1 MQKIRLR
8 QVACAAAFL
17 VAAAAH
23 AVDVTI
29 AFVPAG
35 EAAGQSLEA
44 LQVVYKSPFEGWLAV
59 TWPFGLKVDDE
70 AIMGFQTGRDKM
82 LDLNAGDRKDESQK
96 VIDSM
101 LNKMDGGKKVD
112 APNVS
117 SLIYRLDR
125 KSVVTLNLAARQHT
139 IQPFGIAFTVGSDGA
154 LTCDDPRARINQA
167 EKRLEVLC
175 HPVVFRSSEGPFSA
189 ANILTVSLDN
199 KNLFG
204 PLHTVLTE
212 FLADKSKASVVYP
225 FMKLVG
231 YLPASQPDKPYA
243 INGVNFQVGAD
254 GKVSLAAGAGE
265 DVVCADGRTIQ
276 FSKPV
281 ARQSVPVKTRSVGV
295 RWQKAGRRA
304 QISSGK
310 TTIDCGK
317 PSGTCNLELSAT
329 GPQQVTFGTQAATL
343 PTADPA
349 FPNALA
355 VWDGAVKTVWLIETP
370 ALDFRPGGAFR
381 CRIKRLAGT
390 AAALPGALRVSLE
403 AVNGGAA
410 GGEVALAGEAG
421 GVYAGTLPA
430 QAGFWRLR
438 AADAGPLQGQTL
450 GLALVADKTLASVTL
465 FRVNNRGLFRR
476 GDTFDL
482 LWLARRTDGAAAG
495 WPVRLRGMGLDLVL
509 ARIDAP
515 AGAPGS
521 LNGSIRVDTASLA
534 PGQYQLAVEADG
546 VAGYPFRF
554 NVCQRETVTDYE
566 IYSFRPV
573 AVPND
578 PYPGSPV
585 HTYKNHMPKGP
596 GLEPYRADGDGSL
609 DAGFAAYADA
619 PLGPARDAFARP
631 TAEELDL
638 MATAAMGKRS
648 APGYPTLI
656 HAETENPKH
665 TLPEDLAE
673 MRRRLALYMQQH
685 ADYPGIDG
693 FGLGWYASRKG
704 FWENSPQ
711 IDGNQNRRNGEM
723 QKAVSARIGQEM
735 ADYLAKYKDANMTEL
750 QKGSLYRWR
759 NWNAYSSVLPT
770 AFGEWFVDA
779 YQIRP
784 GLTLHNAAPSFW
796 LGGWEAYCPASYAT
810 LTHRDSLDYTDYCIS
825 PWANFRAPA
834 FLNMG
839 NPRKQKTAVAFNTH
853 NWRSEQVA
861 TAFGAAGRGLD
872 GLAITMEKNDD
883 QSENLLRLFERFGSW
898 FTALDPLPDVAV
910 YFNDNPNRAS
920 VALHDLA
927 RMRRPG
933 MLISPEDALAGE
945 LSKYKVLMLTGLDA
959 FELPEIDQAVRDFE
973 ARGGV
978 IIKDDACKE
987 GVPGR
992 KLGFAYDGTHVH
1004 GGWGLG
1010 GPNGEWEFAHLWGN
1024 FKKTR
1029 EAFLIEAFAKT
1040 PGIPITSPDANVIL
1054 SPLAGKDS
1062 ILCFVFNKTEVPL
1075 EIEGRWRQAHVLPC
1089 VGELLVEKGW
1099 HIRDVLTGQDAPVE
1113 TTAQG
1118 QRVRVDFTRFEGA
1131 LYLLTKREPKAMA
1144 IKTERA
1150 APNRLSLTAW
1160 LADGK
1165 DAPFADPMPFEVSLV
1180 GKDGVTLFHKF
1191 AACSPDLALDI
1202 PVPALTAG
1210 ESLELRV
1217 RDLVLG
1223 TVASQTVAPASPE
1236 ILTARV
1242 EPDIIGGPGPVKAFL
1257 SGRKGPVTV
1266 ILDEGQKEY
1275 LPVAERVAALL
1286 KKSGREARVTVLD
1299 VTEVRPL
1306 VLRWNPLD
1314 YDLRVYESLTNRN
1327 AWAWRIPLK
1336 SLFGEGLSTRDPS
1349 VGHDELGPRMRHD
1362 RDVILIGSPANNR
1375 MIADLEPFLRRTIT
1389 GAYPS
1394 AGGFFIHYLWDP
1406 FEGGYNG
1413 LYLGCRDVAG
1423 AEAALACLAAV
1434 EPPAVVAQAKSAAK
1448 PVETRGGA
1456 SKPLK
1461 NLLDST
1467 FGTPIIDVAFA
1478 PSGKR
1483 LFVTTGSYA
1492 EWFFV
1497 VSPTGEIIEKRLPP
1511 VRNGFPN
1518 WWNWARGLR
1527 AVNDTSLYMKLTD
1540 SEYLYDLDKGFI
1552 SKAAAMPPHYLPGP
1566 GDGGG
1571 PIVKDSTLLED
1582 PEGGR
1587 LFLGGN
1593 DRVQGIDKEGK
1604 LLFQF
1609 EDSDITDMIFPR
1621 GVFPCAVSGDGRVLL
1636 VSAFGVHKAMFA
1648 TALKNPS
1655 IYGIDIATGKLLWDR
1670 KGIFLS
1676 AGKAVAQQDRFVV
1689 VADDGETYEIMAAT
1703 GKDGNSKDSLTGSAD
1718 WMIRIPGGDA
1728 MLIVE
1733 NNHFDRQGKTS
1744 RVYLR
1749 SDKDGSDR
1757 DLPVPGRVRVA
1768 MLAPD
1773 NQSFLIT
1780 TAAGQTLRFAR
1791 DGSILWKSDTPE
1803 APYIVRFSPDGKTI
1817 VTGAGDGRVRW
1828 LDGASGAITK
1838 VVDFNSYNTITPERF
1853 VKQENIGDV
1862 PHVASRAAKP
1872 QPPEASYLTA
1882 FKPSKLAFGPNQAP
1896 PEKMK
1901 TLLAAAELDAADPAK
1916 PGYVG
1921 KLAKPVMVTIK
1932 AEAGKTYLV
1941 EMLNA
1946 IANPADLK
1954 PTLRI
1959 EVSVTGKSASKN
1971 LPYVARLPLNRFLT
1985 RHRVAFRADAA
1996 GELTLTL
2003 RAVLPRQEVSNKK
2016 TVMTYANAPASEIPA
2031 LVGDLV
2037 VSEMKFPG
2045 SNVLFDGGPAAG
2057 SQPAASPICTVYPW
2071 ENGANNEKIPYTVP
2085 SASLLMVN
2093 GLLANQ
2099 EIVWA
2104 AAGGVEYTD
2113 IRIPF
2118 KKGRKL
2124 SAVAIYEDVSGP
2136 LVNGDSITEILSSRY
2151 SISVR
2156 NADTKQWVPLGR
2168 VVNNQQVINIF
2179 ACPDFNIDE
2188 IRYVWAGKQDALYKH
2203 MTDGS
2208 VRIAQFEVYGA
2219 EDVSDMIIKQMEKG
2233 KPEVLDLPDL

>member
-1 MQKIRLR
+1 MIRVR
-8 QVACAAAFL
+8 QVACAAAL
-17 VAAAAH
+17 LAATAAH
-23 AVDVTI
+23 AVDVTL
-29 AFVPAG
+29 AFVPG
-35 EAAGQSLEA
+35 GDEAGQSLEA
-44 LQVVYKSPFEGWLAV
+44 LQVVYKSPFDGWLV
-59 TWPFGLKVDDE
+59 TAWPFGLKVDE
-70 AIMGFQTGRDKM
+70 EPIMGFQTSREKL
-82 LDLNAGDRKDESQK
+82 LDLNTGDHKDEAQK
-96 VIDSM
+96 VVDSM
-101 LNKMDGGKKVD
+101 LNKIDGGKKVST
-112 APNVS
+112 PSLS

-125 KSVVTLNLAARQHT
+125 KAVVRINLEPRQHT
-139 IQPFGIAFTVGSDGA
+139 IQPFGIAFTVDYDGS
-154 LTCDDPRARINQA
+154 LTCDDPRARVNKA
-167 EKRLEVLC
+167 EKRLEVVC
-175 HPVVFRSSEGPFSA
+175 HPVVFRSSAGPFSVTKGLA
-189 ANILTVSLDN
+189 IVYNN
-199 KNLFG
+199 KSLFG
-204 PLHTVLTE
+204 QLNTVLSE
-212 FLADKSKASVVYP
+212 FQADAAKAATFVPSY
-225 FMKLVG
+225 MKLVA
-231 YLPASQPDKPYA
+231 YLPASLPDKSYT
-243 INGVNFQVGAD
+243 VNDVTFQVGAN

-265 DVVCADGRTIQ
+265 NVVCADGRTIQ
-276 FSKPV
+276 FNSPPP
-281 ARQSVPVKTRSVGV
+281 RPRVPAQTRSIGV
-295 RWQKAGRRA
+295 RWLKAGHRA
-304 QISSGK
+304 QIVSGK
-310 TTIDCGK
+310 TIVDCGK
-317 PSGTCNLELSAT
+317 PSGSCALELSAT
-329 GPQQVTFGTQAATL
+329 GSPQVMFGAQVATL
-343 PTADPA
+343 PAAAPD
-349 FPNALA
+349 FPHALA
-355 VWDGAVKTVWLIETP
+355 IWDGAAKTVWLVETS
-370 ALDFRPGGAFR
+370 ALDYRPGGAFR
-381 CRIKRLAGT
+381 CRIKRLAG
-390 AAALPGALRVSLE
+390 AGAALPGALRIALE

-410 GGEVALAGEAG
+410 GGEMSLAGEAG
-421 GVYAGTLPA
+421 GVYAGTLPV

-438 AADAGPLQGQTL
+438 ASDAGPLQGQTL
-450 GLALVADKTLASVTL
+450 GLALVADKTPAGVTL

-482 LWLARRTDGAAAG
+482 LWLARRTDGAVAG
-495 WPVRLRGMGLDLVL
+495 WPVRLRGMGLDVVL
-509 ARIDAP
+509 ARIEAP
-515 AGAPGS
+515 AGAPGA
-521 LNGSIRVDTASLA
+521 LNGSIRVDTTALA
-534 PGQYQLAVEADG
+534 PGSYQLAVEADG

-554 NVCQRETVTDYE
+554 NVCQRETLTDYE
-566 IYSFRPV
+566 IYSFAPV

-585 HTYKNHMPKGP
+585 HTYKNHPVKGP
-596 GLEPYRADGDGSL
+596 GLAPYRADGDGSL

-638 MATAAMGKRS
+638 MATAAMGKHS
-648 APGYPTLI
+648 APGYPTTI

-673 MRRRLALYMQQH
+673 MRRRMALYMQQH

-693 FGLGWYASRKG
+693 FGLGWYANRNG

-711 IDGNQNRRNGEM
+711 IDGRQNRRNQEM
-723 QKAVSARIGQEM
+723 SRRVKVLLDKEM
-735 ADYLAKYKDANMTEL
+735 ADYKVKYKDVKMSDL
-750 QKGSLYRWR
+750 QWGSLYRWK
-759 NWNAYSSVLPT
+759 NWCAFGSVLPT

-779 YQIRP
+779 YQIRS

-796 LGGWEAYCPASYAT
+796 LGGWHAYCPASYAT

-839 NPRKQKTAVAFNTH
+839 NPRKQKTSVAFYTH
-853 NWRSEQVA
+853 NWRSELVA

-872 GLAITMEKNDD
+872 GLAITMGMDDD

-898 FTALDPLPDVAV
+898 FTALEPLPDVAV

-933 MLISPEDALAGE
+933 MLLSPEDALAGE

-992 KLGFAYDGTHVH
+992 KLGFAYDGNHVH

-1010 GPNGEWEFAHLWGN
+1010 GPNGEWEFAHLWDN

-1029 EAFLIEAFAKT
+1029 EAFLIKAFAQT
-1040 PGIPITSPDANVIL
+1040 PGIPVATPDASVIL

-1062 ILCFVFNKTEVPL
+1062 ILCFVINKTEVPL
-1075 EIEGRWRQAHVLPC
+1075 EMKGRWRQGHVLPC

-1099 HIRDVLTGQDAPVE
+1099 HIRDVLTGKDAPVE

-1131 LYLLTKREPKAMA
+1131 LYLLTKREPAAMA

-1150 APNRLSLTAW
+1150 APNRLILTAW

-1165 DAPFADPMPFEVSLV
+1165 AAPFADPMPFEVSLV

-1202 PVPALTAG
+1202 PVPALAAG
-1210 ESLELRV
+1210 NSLELRV
-1217 RDLVLG
+1217 CDLVLG
-1223 TVASQTVAPASPE
+1223 TMATQTITPAAPE
-1236 ILTARV
+1236 ILAARV

-1257 SGRKGPVTV
+1257 SERKGPVTV
-1266 ILDEGQKEY
+1266 MLDEGQQEY
-1275 LPVAERVAALL
+1275 LSVAERVAALV
-1286 KKSGREARVTVLD
+1286 KKSGRDARVSLLD
-1299 VTEVRPL
+1299 ATEVRPL
-1306 VLRWNPLD
+1306 VLRWIPLD

-1327 AWAWRIPLK
+1327 AWAWRVPLK
-1336 SLFGEGLSTRDPS
+1336 SLFPEGLSTADPS
-1349 VGHDELGPRMRHD
+1349 VGHDEIGPRMRHD

-1375 MIADLEPFLRRTIT
+1375 AIADLEPFLRRTVT
-1389 GAYPS
+1389 AAYPS
-1394 AGGFFIHYLWDP
+1394 AGGFFIHHLWNP

-1448 PVETRGGA
+1448 SVETRGGA

-1461 NLLDST
+1461 NLLESN
-1467 FGTPIIDVAFA
+1467 FGNSIIDVAFA

-1483 LFVTTGSYA
+1483 LFVTTAGYA

-1497 VSPTGEIIEKRLPP
+1497 LSPAGEIMEKRLLP
-1511 VRNGFPN
+1511 VRSDFPN
-1518 WWNWARGLR
+1518 WWNWARHLR
-1527 AVNDTSLYMKLTD
+1527 VVSDTSLYLKLTD

-1552 SKAAAMPPHYLPGP
+1552 SKAAASPQHYLPGP

-1571 PIVKDSTLLED
+1571 PIVRGSTLLED
-1582 PEGGR
+1582 PVGGR

-1593 DRVQGIDKEGK
+1593 DRVQGIDKEGN

-1609 EDSDITDMIFPR
+1609 EDGDITDMIFPR
-1621 GVFPCAVSGDGRVLL
+1621 GVFPRAVSGDGRVLL
-1636 VSAFGVHKAMFA
+1636 VSAFGVQQALYA
-1648 TALKNPS
+1648 TGLKNPS

-1689 VADDGETYEIMAAT
+1689 VADDGATYEILAAT
-1703 GKDGNSKDSLTGSAD
+1703 GKDGNSMDALTGSAD
-1718 WMIRIPGGDA
+1718 WMIRIPEGDA
-1728 MLIVE
+1728 LLIVE

-1768 MLAPD
+1768 MRAPD
-1773 NQSFLIT
+1773 NQSFLVT
-1780 TAAGQTLRFAR
+1780 TAAGQTLRFAN
-1791 DGSILWKSDTPE
+1791 DGTLLWKSETP
-1803 APYIVRFSPDGKTI
+1803 AGHLVRFSPDGKMI
-1817 VTGAGDGRVRW
+1817 VVGGADGRVRW
-1828 LDGASGAITK
+1828 LDGASGATTQ

-1853 VKQENIGDV
+1853 VKQEFMGDV
-1862 PHVASRAAKP
+1862 PQVASRSAKP
-1872 QPPEASYLTA
+1872 QPPAASYLTA
-1882 FKPSKLAFGPNQAP
+1882 FNPAKLAFGPNQAP

-1901 TLLAAAELDAADPAK
+1901 TLLAAAEPAAADPAK

-1921 KLAKPVMVTIK
+1921 KLAKPVMVTIQ
-1932 AEAGKTYLV
+1932 AEAGKTYFV
-1941 EMLNA
+1941 EMLSA
-1946 IANPADLK
+1946 IANPADFK
-1954 PTLRI
+1954 PTLRL
-1959 EVSVTGKSASKN
+1959 EVSVTAKSASKN
-1971 LPYVARLPLNRFLT
+1971 LPFVARLPLNRFLA
-1985 RHRVAFRADAA
+1985 RHRTAFRADAA

-2003 RAVLPRQEVSNKK
+2003 RAVLPRQEASGKK
-2016 TVMTYANAPASEIPA
+2016 TVFTYANVPASEIPA

-2037 VSEMKFPG
+2037 VSELKFPG
-2045 SNVLFDGGPAAG
+2045 SNVLFDGGPASG

-2071 ENGANNEKIPYTVP
+2071 QDGTNQEKIPYTVP
-2085 SASLLMVN
+2085 SASLRMVN
-2093 GLLANQ
+2093 GQLVNQ
-2099 EIVWA
+2099 DIVWA
-2104 AAGGVEYTD
+2104 GARGVEYTD

-2136 LVNGDSITEILSSRY
+2136 RVTGDLVTEILSSRY
-2151 SISVR
+2151 FISVR

-2168 VVNNQQVINIF
+2168 VINNQQAINIF

-2188 IRYVWAGKQDALYKH
+2188 ILYVWAGKQDAVYKQ

-2219 EDVSDMIIKQMEKG
+2219 EDVSDMIINQMEKG
-2233 KPEVLDLPDL
+2233 KPEILDLPEL